1 MDAILNWMKG
11 ILILFLIGHVMLY
24 LVQNKTYEKYVH
36 FFLRILILLAVM
48 APIASRLI
56 DEDTLIQNMEQ
67 AQFFQEL
74 ENVQNINAISSAE
87 TADYRL
93 QYEEACGRQVEDTLR
108 QKGYAVAYSRVTLT
122 EAYEIER
129 ITIGIEK
136 SGDNIEKNSFV
147 HVSDI
152 EIPAIQI
159 KEKEKQKE
167 ESGHD
172 EQKPD

>member
-74 ENVQNINAISSAE
+74 ENVQNINAISSA
-87 TADYRL
+87 
-93 QYEEACGRQVEDTLR
+93 
-108 QKGYAVAYSRVTLT
+108 AVSYTHLVQWHYLVRNTV
-122 EAYEIER
+122 
-129 ITIGIEK
+129 
-136 SGDNIEKNSFV
+136 
-147 HVSDI
+147 
-152 EIPAIQI
+152 IP
-159 KEKEKQKE
+159 
-167 ESGHD
+167 SVL
-172 EQKPD
+172 

>member
-93 QYEEACGRQVEDTLR
+93 QYEEACGGQVEDTLR
-108 QKGYAVAYSRVTLT
+108 QKGYAVAYSKVT
-122 EAYEIER
+122 
-129 ITIGIEK
+129 
-136 SGDNIEKNSFV
+136 
-147 HVSDI
+147 
-152 EIPAIQI
+152 
-159 KEKEKQKE
+159 
-167 ESGHD
+167 
-172 EQKPD
+172 